1 MASGDNVDV
10 IEVVE
15 TTSFPVPAQPT
26 VDHLRP
32 EQSTVEEDYKSIGE
46 KITSFD
52 SSVVQHGTTGGKT
65 LVGVS
70 RNKSERERKIG
81 HRRVGVGGEIT
92 YKKIQTTQIMGSIQ
106 LGIQHAVG
114 GLASKPERDLLMQ
127 DFMTVETTNFPSEG
141 SNHTPAHH
149 FSEFKFK
156 NYAPIAFR
164 YFRDLFGIQPDDFL
178 MSMCSA
184 PLRELSNPGASG
196 SIFYLTD
203 DDEFIIKTVQHKE
216 GEFLQT
222 LLPGYYMNLNQNP
235 RTLLPKF
242 FGLYCY
248 RCNSKN
254 VRLIAM
260 NNLLPSSVKL
270 HQKYDLKGSTYKRK
284 ASKTERS
291 KSSPTYKDLDFIEHH
306 PEGIFLEADTY
317 GALVKTIQRD
327 CRVLESFK
335 IMDYSLLVG
344 IHNLDQ
350 AVKEKAQEQRLSA
363 SADEEIDEMGGESD
377 GFIQSEREKQKEDRI
392 GAAALNRS
400 RSINRQR
407 LVAHS
412 TAMESIQAESE
423 PIDEEDDVPSG
434 GIPARNARGERLLLF
449 LGIIDILQSYRLKK
463 KLEHTWKS
471 MIHDGDTVSVHRPGF
486 YAQRFQDFM
495 AKTVFKKIPS
505 LDLPEIK
512 GNHRK
517 FRNLVTSYIALK
529 HSPSKRKSISRPL
542 RPLEGDFDSTAVAAT
557 GGSTMHATSP
567 TKAVSPPDPAISA
580 TNVAASVPI
589 APSPPVNLAAGPL
602 SPPPLTLATGQG
614 PHHEHPPGAAPTVK
628 VTSYPAVLKGRSAA
642 SPPNPNLVPSGKI
655 PPPVPPR
662 GTGASRTARSSEDH
676 RAASTAASTTSS
688 VTSSRGDEAAIITR
702 YRLHDS
708 SCDLH
713 RSLLSD
719 HSCTSTSITTAKTV
733 ASTITAAT
741 SIKTTSATSNALH
754 AHTSTSNT
762 CRVTDRDRIGGE
774 AGRIRLMDSI
784 QHWHTQ
790 ELDEDE
796 EEFVSVVKIEDAYFI
811 KTSLH
816 PLRPD
821 RGIRRSS
828 HLKDFNETGNDNYEV
843 SKKGTEKRGD
853 TKTDHLAKFTYFLN
867 PSSRADLMN
876 YKMSRKDKKYSETY
890 YERVKRKQ
898 KNLEASITT
907 VSHLRKPVEDAR
919 THHIHTSYMEAA
931 EEWTNYNQK
940 ILKFA
945 SIKKDSILLQK
956 IREKSKRRKRI
967 APEPSMKKRTSK
979 RETFNGNLAEI
990 EKTDAKREN
999 EKLSLKMSSLGNK
1012 SGYQI
1017 QEKSN
1022 KNDTGFTSKR
1032 KESAI
1037 RCDETKQNCPSG
1049 RDNNYLDKKKNISKN
1064 INDEQINN
1072 TGGFKG
1078 IFANSYKAE
1087 NMEDRIVHEGIS
1099 KFDRQANER
1108 FKKYKNESP
1117 KSDCKSCDGNSYF
1130 REEESSFDIK
1140 KTNSKDVKQDK
1151 LLNTIKREEFIFS
1164 SFENDIRSRN
1174 SDVLKCSVFE
1184 KVKNFEKIK
1193 MDVRGKTKDARREVH
1208 LDNLNY
1214 GNEIDAI
1221 KRKFALPVNE
1231 IRLNQE
1237 EEKIVLKGR
1246 LINTDVK
1253 HKRQTFKSLSSSH
1266 CDNLSFNSE
1275 FGMLK
1280 PNVSFLHT
1288 YRKTRSFTCGTLPST
1303 CSTPPPPF
1311 DDAVRSNDQTLA
1323 SGGHLQQGSATPI
1336 LTSNLFSTHSK
1347 QNKVVHHVTLT
1358 KTYHDTVS
1366 ISDVH
1371 LESSGSG
1378 SGSGGRETKSSLS
1391 VESGGS
1397 SSRGGGGLTWTPPA
1411 GSAEGS
1417 TPTWTEGT
1425 PSFTESSS
1433 SGDIGKLLYALNI
1446 YYGS

>member
-1 MASGDNVDV
+1 MASGDNVDM

-15 TTSFPVPAQPT
+15 SSTSFPGSATQPAM
-26 VDHLRP
+26 DHLRP
-32 EQSTVEEDYKSIGE
+32 DQSTAEEDYKSIGE
-46 KITSFD
+46 KTTAFD
-52 SSVVQHGTTGGKT
+52 SLVVQHGITGGKT
-65 LVGVS
+65 PAGVS

-260 NNLLPSSVKL
+260 NNLLPSFVKL

-284 ASKTERS
+284 ASKGERS

-350 AVKEKAQEQRLSA
+350 AAKEKAQEQRLSA
-363 SADEEIDEMGGESD
+363 SADEEVGEMGETD
-377 GFIQSEREKQKEDRI
+377 GFIQSEREKDREDRI

-505 LDLPEIK
+505 P
-512 GNHRK
+512 
-517 FRNLVTSYIALK
+517 LK

-542 RPLEGDFDSTAVAAT
+542 RPLEGDFDST
-557 GGSTMHATSP
+557 G
-567 TKAVSPPDPAISA
+567 
-580 TNVAASVPI
+580 
-589 APSPPVNLAAGPL
+589 
-602 SPPPLTLATGQG
+602 
-614 PHHEHPPGAAPTVK
+614 
-628 VTSYPAVLKGRSAA
+628 
-642 SPPNPNLVPSGKI
+642 
-655 PPPVPPR
+655 
-662 GTGASRTARSSEDH
+662 
-676 RAASTAASTTSS
+676 
-688 VTSSRGDEAAIITR
+688 
-702 YRLHDS
+702 
-708 SCDLH
+708 
-713 RSLLSD
+713 
-719 HSCTSTSITTAKTV
+719 
-733 ASTITAAT
+733 
-741 SIKTTSATSNALH
+741 
-754 AHTSTSNT
+754 
-762 CRVTDRDRIGGE
+762 
-774 AGRIRLMDSI
+774 
-784 QHWHTQ
+784 
-790 ELDEDE
+790 
-796 EEFVSVVKIEDAYFI
+796 
-811 KTSLH
+811 
-816 PLRPD
+816 
-821 RGIRRSS
+821 
-828 HLKDFNETGNDNYEV
+828 
-843 SKKGTEKRGD
+843 
-853 TKTDHLAKFTYFLN
+853 
-867 PSSRADLMN
+867 
-876 YKMSRKDKKYSETY
+876 
-890 YERVKRKQ
+890 
-898 KNLEASITT
+898 
-907 VSHLRKPVEDAR
+907 
-919 THHIHTSYMEAA
+919 
-931 EEWTNYNQK
+931 
-940 ILKFA
+940 
-945 SIKKDSILLQK
+945 
-956 IREKSKRRKRI
+956 
-967 APEPSMKKRTSK
+967 
-979 RETFNGNLAEI
+979 
-990 EKTDAKREN
+990 
-999 EKLSLKMSSLGNK
+999 
-1012 SGYQI
+1012 
-1017 QEKSN
+1017 
-1022 KNDTGFTSKR
+1022 
-1032 KESAI
+1032 
-1037 RCDETKQNCPSG
+1037 
-1049 RDNNYLDKKKNISKN
+1049 
-1064 INDEQINN
+1064 
-1072 TGGFKG
+1072 
-1078 IFANSYKAE
+1078 
-1087 NMEDRIVHEGIS
+1087 
-1099 KFDRQANER
+1099 
-1108 FKKYKNESP
+1108 
-1117 KSDCKSCDGNSYF
+1117 
-1130 REEESSFDIK
+1130 
-1140 KTNSKDVKQDK
+1140 
-1151 LLNTIKREEFIFS
+1151 
-1164 SFENDIRSRN
+1164 
-1174 SDVLKCSVFE
+1174 
-1184 KVKNFEKIK
+1184 
-1193 MDVRGKTKDARREVH
+1193 
-1208 LDNLNY
+1208 
-1214 GNEIDAI
+1214 
-1221 KRKFALPVNE
+1221 
-1231 IRLNQE
+1231 
-1237 EEKIVLKGR
+1237 
-1246 LINTDVK
+1246 
-1253 HKRQTFKSLSSSH
+1253 
-1266 CDNLSFNSE
+1266 
-1275 FGMLK
+1275 
-1280 PNVSFLHT
+1280 
-1288 YRKTRSFTCGTLPST
+1288 GTLPST

-1323 SGGHLQQGSATPI
+1323 SGGHLQQGATI
-1336 LTSNLFSTHSK
+1336 LASNLSSAHSK

-1397 SSRGGGGLTWTPPA
+1397 SRGGGCLTWTPPA

-1433 SGDIGKLLYALNI
+1433 SGDIGCPTTPIKGNQRQDDGGRIAATVEEALASLTTEMRRTSQDGQHQLEQSTSFSFYRQIRTSLKRGSSNHVAVMRNMQRVLNI
-1446 YYGS
+1446 RRRAP

>member
-15 TTSFPVPAQPT
+15 TSFSGPAQAT
-26 VDHLRP
+26 EDHLRP
-32 EQSTVEEDYKSIGE
+32 EQYADEDSKSTGDKVTTFE
-46 KITSFD
+46 
-52 SSVVQHGTTGGKT
+52 SSVNQHGTAGPKT
-65 LVGVS
+65 PVGVS

-254 VRLIAM
+254 VRLVAM

-284 ASKTERS
+284 ASKSERS
-291 KSSPTYKDLDFIEHH
+291 KSSPTYKDLDFMEHH

-317 GALVKTIQRD
+317 SALVKTIQRD

-344 IHNLDQ
+344 LHNLDQ
-350 AVKEKAQEQRLSA
+350 AAREKAQEQRLSA
-363 SADEEIDEMGGESD
+363 SAEEEVGEVGGESTALT
-377 GFIQSEREKQKEDRI
+377 QAEKEREREDRI
-392 GAAALNRS
+392 GASALNRS

-423 PIDEEDDVPSG
+423 PIDEEDDVPSPG

-505 LDLPEIK
+505 P
-512 GNHRK
+512 
-517 FRNLVTSYIALK
+517 LK
-529 HSPSKRKSISRPL
+529 HSPSKRKSITRPL
-542 RPLEGDFDSTAVAAT
+542 RPLDGDFDST
-557 GGSTMHATSP
+557 G
-567 TKAVSPPDPAISA
+567 
-580 TNVAASVPI
+580 
-589 APSPPVNLAAGPL
+589 
-602 SPPPLTLATGQG
+602 
-614 PHHEHPPGAAPTVK
+614 
-628 VTSYPAVLKGRSAA
+628 
-642 SPPNPNLVPSGKI
+642 
-655 PPPVPPR
+655 
-662 GTGASRTARSSEDH
+662 
-676 RAASTAASTTSS
+676 
-688 VTSSRGDEAAIITR
+688 
-702 YRLHDS
+702 
-708 SCDLH
+708 
-713 RSLLSD
+713 
-719 HSCTSTSITTAKTV
+719 
-733 ASTITAAT
+733 
-741 SIKTTSATSNALH
+741 
-754 AHTSTSNT
+754 
-762 CRVTDRDRIGGE
+762 
-774 AGRIRLMDSI
+774 
-784 QHWHTQ
+784 
-790 ELDEDE
+790 
-796 EEFVSVVKIEDAYFI
+796 
-811 KTSLH
+811 
-816 PLRPD
+816 
-821 RGIRRSS
+821 
-828 HLKDFNETGNDNYEV
+828 
-843 SKKGTEKRGD
+843 
-853 TKTDHLAKFTYFLN
+853 
-867 PSSRADLMN
+867 
-876 YKMSRKDKKYSETY
+876 
-890 YERVKRKQ
+890 
-898 KNLEASITT
+898 
-907 VSHLRKPVEDAR
+907 
-919 THHIHTSYMEAA
+919 
-931 EEWTNYNQK
+931 
-940 ILKFA
+940 
-945 SIKKDSILLQK
+945 
-956 IREKSKRRKRI
+956 
-967 APEPSMKKRTSK
+967 
-979 RETFNGNLAEI
+979 
-990 EKTDAKREN
+990 
-999 EKLSLKMSSLGNK
+999 
-1012 SGYQI
+1012 
-1017 QEKSN
+1017 
-1022 KNDTGFTSKR
+1022 
-1032 KESAI
+1032 
-1037 RCDETKQNCPSG
+1037 
-1049 RDNNYLDKKKNISKN
+1049 
-1064 INDEQINN
+1064 
-1072 TGGFKG
+1072 
-1078 IFANSYKAE
+1078 
-1087 NMEDRIVHEGIS
+1087 
-1099 KFDRQANER
+1099 
-1108 FKKYKNESP
+1108 
-1117 KSDCKSCDGNSYF
+1117 
-1130 REEESSFDIK
+1130 
-1140 KTNSKDVKQDK
+1140 
-1151 LLNTIKREEFIFS
+1151 
-1164 SFENDIRSRN
+1164 
-1174 SDVLKCSVFE
+1174 
-1184 KVKNFEKIK
+1184 
-1193 MDVRGKTKDARREVH
+1193 
-1208 LDNLNY
+1208 
-1214 GNEIDAI
+1214 
-1221 KRKFALPVNE
+1221 
-1231 IRLNQE
+1231 
-1237 EEKIVLKGR
+1237 
-1246 LINTDVK
+1246 
-1253 HKRQTFKSLSSSH
+1253 
-1266 CDNLSFNSE
+1266 
-1275 FGMLK
+1275 
-1280 PNVSFLHT
+1280 
-1288 YRKTRSFTCGTLPST
+1288 GTLPST

-1323 SGGHLQQGSATPI
+1323 SGGQLQQGAPTTI
-1336 LTSNLFSTHSK
+1336 LTSSLSSAHSK

-1358 KTYHDTVS
+1358 KTYHDAVS

-1391 VESGGS
+1391 VESGG

-1433 SGDIGKLLYALNI
+1433 SGDAGCPTTPIRGSQRHDDGGRIAATVEEALASLTTEMKETNNTRNFVEQRRSLSKYSQVRTSFKRASANHVSI
-1446 YYGS
+1446 MRNVQNVLRVQRREP

>member
-15 TTSFPVPAQPT
+15 TTSFPGSATQPA

-32 EQSTVEEDYKSIGE
+32 DQSTAEEDYKSIGE
-46 KITSFD
+46 KTTAFD
-52 SSVVQHGTTGGKT
+52 SLQVVQHGITGGKT
-65 LVGVS
+65 PAGVS

-254 VRLIAM
+254 VRLVAM
-260 NNLLPSSVKL
+260 NNLLPSFVKL

-284 ASKTERS
+284 ASKSERS
-291 KSSPTYKDLDFIEHH
+291 KSSPTYKDLDFMEHH

-350 AVKEKAQEQRLSA
+350 AAKEKTQDQRLSA
-363 SADEEIDEMGGESD
+363 SADEEVGEVGETD
-377 GFIQSEREKQKEDRI
+377 GFIQSEKEKEREDRI

-557 GGSTMHATSP
+557 GGSAMHATSP
-567 TKAVSPPDPAISA
+567 TKAAVSLPDSAISA
-580 TNVAASVPI
+580 TNAAVTSGSVPI
-589 APSPPVNLAAGPL
+589 ATSTPVNPAAGPL
-602 SPPPLTLATGQG
+602 SPPPLTLATGQVLH
-614 PHHEHPPGAAPTVK
+614 PHEHPPGAAPTVK
-628 VTSYPAVLKGRSAA
+628 VTTYPAVLKGRSAA
-642 SPPNPNLVPSGKI
+642 SPPNPNLVPSGKV

-662 GTGASRTARSSEDH
+662 GTGPSRTGKSSEEH
-676 RAASTAASTTSS
+676 RTTGGAASTTSS
-688 VTSSRGDEAAIITR
+688 VTSSRG
-702 YRLHDS
+702 
-708 SCDLH
+708 
-713 RSLLSD
+713 
-719 HSCTSTSITTAKTV
+719 
-733 ASTITAAT
+733 
-741 SIKTTSATSNALH
+741 
-754 AHTSTSNT
+754 
-762 CRVTDRDRIGGE
+762 
-774 AGRIRLMDSI
+774 
-784 QHWHTQ
+784 
-790 ELDEDE
+790 
-796 EEFVSVVKIEDAYFI
+796 
-811 KTSLH
+811 
-816 PLRPD
+816 
-821 RGIRRSS
+821 
-828 HLKDFNETGNDNYEV
+828 
-843 SKKGTEKRGD
+843 
-853 TKTDHLAKFTYFLN
+853 
-867 PSSRADLMN
+867 
-876 YKMSRKDKKYSETY
+876 
-890 YERVKRKQ
+890 
-898 KNLEASITT
+898 
-907 VSHLRKPVEDAR
+907 
-919 THHIHTSYMEAA
+919 
-931 EEWTNYNQK
+931 
-940 ILKFA
+940 
-945 SIKKDSILLQK
+945 
-956 IREKSKRRKRI
+956 
-967 APEPSMKKRTSK
+967 
-979 RETFNGNLAEI
+979 
-990 EKTDAKREN
+990 
-999 EKLSLKMSSLGNK
+999 
-1012 SGYQI
+1012 
-1017 QEKSN
+1017 
-1022 KNDTGFTSKR
+1022 
-1032 KESAI
+1032 
-1037 RCDETKQNCPSG
+1037 
-1049 RDNNYLDKKKNISKN
+1049 
-1064 INDEQINN
+1064 
-1072 TGGFKG
+1072 
-1078 IFANSYKAE
+1078 
-1087 NMEDRIVHEGIS
+1087 
-1099 KFDRQANER
+1099 
-1108 FKKYKNESP
+1108 
-1117 KSDCKSCDGNSYF
+1117 
-1130 REEESSFDIK
+1130 
-1140 KTNSKDVKQDK
+1140 
-1151 LLNTIKREEFIFS
+1151 
-1164 SFENDIRSRN
+1164 
-1174 SDVLKCSVFE
+1174 
-1184 KVKNFEKIK
+1184 
-1193 MDVRGKTKDARREVH
+1193 
-1208 LDNLNY
+1208 
-1214 GNEIDAI
+1214 
-1221 KRKFALPVNE
+1221 
-1231 IRLNQE
+1231 
-1237 EEKIVLKGR
+1237 
-1246 LINTDVK
+1246 
-1253 HKRQTFKSLSSSH
+1253 
-1266 CDNLSFNSE
+1266 
-1275 FGMLK
+1275 
-1280 PNVSFLHT
+1280 
-1288 YRKTRSFTCGTLPST
+1288 GTLPST

-1323 SGGHLQQGSATPI
+1323 SGGHLQQGGATILASSLSSA
-1336 LTSNLFSTHSK
+1336 HSK
-1347 QNKVVHHVTLT
+1347 QNKVVHHVTLS
-1358 KTYHDTVS
+1358 KAYHDTVS

-1397 SSRGGGGLTWTPPA
+1397 SRGGGCLTWTPPA

-1433 SGDIGKLLYALNI
+1433 SGDIGCPTTPIKGNQRQDDGGRIAATVEEALASLTTEMRRTSQDGQHQLEQITSFSFYRQIRTSLKRGNSNHVAVMRNMQRALNI
-1446 YYGS
+1446 RRRAP

>member
-26 VDHLRP
+26 MDHLRP
-32 EQSTVEEDYKSIGE
+32 EQSTIEEDYKSTGE

-350 AVKEKAQEQRLSA
+350 AAKEKAQEQRLSA

-505 LDLPEIK
+505 P
-512 GNHRK
+512 
-517 FRNLVTSYIALK
+517 LK

-542 RPLEGDFDSTAVAAT
+542 RPLEGDFDST
-557 GGSTMHATSP
+557 G
-567 TKAVSPPDPAISA
+567 
-580 TNVAASVPI
+580 
-589 APSPPVNLAAGPL
+589 
-602 SPPPLTLATGQG
+602 
-614 PHHEHPPGAAPTVK
+614 
-628 VTSYPAVLKGRSAA
+628 
-642 SPPNPNLVPSGKI
+642 
-655 PPPVPPR
+655 
-662 GTGASRTARSSEDH
+662 
-676 RAASTAASTTSS
+676 
-688 VTSSRGDEAAIITR
+688 
-702 YRLHDS
+702 
-708 SCDLH
+708 
-713 RSLLSD
+713 
-719 HSCTSTSITTAKTV
+719 
-733 ASTITAAT
+733 
-741 SIKTTSATSNALH
+741 
-754 AHTSTSNT
+754 
-762 CRVTDRDRIGGE
+762 
-774 AGRIRLMDSI
+774 
-784 QHWHTQ
+784 
-790 ELDEDE
+790 
-796 EEFVSVVKIEDAYFI
+796 
-811 KTSLH
+811 
-816 PLRPD
+816 
-821 RGIRRSS
+821 
-828 HLKDFNETGNDNYEV
+828 
-843 SKKGTEKRGD
+843 
-853 TKTDHLAKFTYFLN
+853 
-867 PSSRADLMN
+867 
-876 YKMSRKDKKYSETY
+876 
-890 YERVKRKQ
+890 
-898 KNLEASITT
+898 
-907 VSHLRKPVEDAR
+907 
-919 THHIHTSYMEAA
+919 
-931 EEWTNYNQK
+931 
-940 ILKFA
+940 
-945 SIKKDSILLQK
+945 
-956 IREKSKRRKRI
+956 
-967 APEPSMKKRTSK
+967 
-979 RETFNGNLAEI
+979 
-990 EKTDAKREN
+990 
-999 EKLSLKMSSLGNK
+999 
-1012 SGYQI
+1012 
-1017 QEKSN
+1017 
-1022 KNDTGFTSKR
+1022 
-1032 KESAI
+1032 
-1037 RCDETKQNCPSG
+1037 
-1049 RDNNYLDKKKNISKN
+1049 
-1064 INDEQINN
+1064 
-1072 TGGFKG
+1072 
-1078 IFANSYKAE
+1078 
-1087 NMEDRIVHEGIS
+1087 
-1099 KFDRQANER
+1099 
-1108 FKKYKNESP
+1108 
-1117 KSDCKSCDGNSYF
+1117 
-1130 REEESSFDIK
+1130 
-1140 KTNSKDVKQDK
+1140 
-1151 LLNTIKREEFIFS
+1151 
-1164 SFENDIRSRN
+1164 
-1174 SDVLKCSVFE
+1174 
-1184 KVKNFEKIK
+1184 
-1193 MDVRGKTKDARREVH
+1193 
-1208 LDNLNY
+1208 
-1214 GNEIDAI
+1214 
-1221 KRKFALPVNE
+1221 
-1231 IRLNQE
+1231 
-1237 EEKIVLKGR
+1237 
-1246 LINTDVK
+1246 
-1253 HKRQTFKSLSSSH
+1253 
-1266 CDNLSFNSE
+1266 
-1275 FGMLK
+1275 
-1280 PNVSFLHT
+1280 
-1288 YRKTRSFTCGTLPST
+1288 GTLPST

-1323 SGGHLQQGSATPI
+1323 SGGHLQQGGATPI

-1433 SGDIGKLLYALNI
+1433 SGDIGCPTTPIKGNQRQDDGGRIAATVEEALASLTTEMRRTSQGGQHQLEQSTSFSLYRQIRTSLKRGSLNHVVIMRNMQRALNI
-1446 YYGS
+1446 RRAS

>member
-15 TTSFPVPAQPT
+15 TTNLPGSATRPA

-32 EQSTVEEDYKSIGE
+32 DQSTAEEDYNKSIGE
-46 KITSFD
+46 KTTAFD
-52 SSVVQHGTTGGKT
+52 SLQVVQHGITSGKNPA
-65 LVGVS
+65 GVS
-70 RNKSERERKIG
+70 RIKSERERKIG

-254 VRLIAM
+254 VRLVAM
-260 NNLLPSSVKL
+260 NNLLPSFVKL

-284 ASKTERS
+284 ASKLERS
-291 KSSPTYKDLDFIEHH
+291 KSSPTYKDLDFMEHH

-350 AVKEKAQEQRLSA
+350 AAKEKAQEQRLSA
-363 SADEEIDEMGGESD
+363 SADEEAGEVGETD
-377 GFIQSEREKQKEDRI
+377 GFIQSEKEKDREDRI

-542 RPLEGDFDSTAVAAT
+542 RPLEGDFDST
-557 GGSTMHATSP
+557 G
-567 TKAVSPPDPAISA
+567 
-580 TNVAASVPI
+580 
-589 APSPPVNLAAGPL
+589 
-602 SPPPLTLATGQG
+602 
-614 PHHEHPPGAAPTVK
+614 
-628 VTSYPAVLKGRSAA
+628 
-642 SPPNPNLVPSGKI
+642 
-655 PPPVPPR
+655 
-662 GTGASRTARSSEDH
+662 
-676 RAASTAASTTSS
+676 
-688 VTSSRGDEAAIITR
+688 
-702 YRLHDS
+702 
-708 SCDLH
+708 
-713 RSLLSD
+713 
-719 HSCTSTSITTAKTV
+719 
-733 ASTITAAT
+733 
-741 SIKTTSATSNALH
+741 
-754 AHTSTSNT
+754 
-762 CRVTDRDRIGGE
+762 
-774 AGRIRLMDSI
+774 
-784 QHWHTQ
+784 
-790 ELDEDE
+790 
-796 EEFVSVVKIEDAYFI
+796 
-811 KTSLH
+811 
-816 PLRPD
+816 
-821 RGIRRSS
+821 
-828 HLKDFNETGNDNYEV
+828 
-843 SKKGTEKRGD
+843 
-853 TKTDHLAKFTYFLN
+853 
-867 PSSRADLMN
+867 
-876 YKMSRKDKKYSETY
+876 
-890 YERVKRKQ
+890 
-898 KNLEASITT
+898 
-907 VSHLRKPVEDAR
+907 
-919 THHIHTSYMEAA
+919 
-931 EEWTNYNQK
+931 
-940 ILKFA
+940 
-945 SIKKDSILLQK
+945 
-956 IREKSKRRKRI
+956 
-967 APEPSMKKRTSK
+967 
-979 RETFNGNLAEI
+979 
-990 EKTDAKREN
+990 
-999 EKLSLKMSSLGNK
+999 
-1012 SGYQI
+1012 
-1017 QEKSN
+1017 
-1022 KNDTGFTSKR
+1022 
-1032 KESAI
+1032 
-1037 RCDETKQNCPSG
+1037 
-1049 RDNNYLDKKKNISKN
+1049 
-1064 INDEQINN
+1064 
-1072 TGGFKG
+1072 
-1078 IFANSYKAE
+1078 
-1087 NMEDRIVHEGIS
+1087 
-1099 KFDRQANER
+1099 
-1108 FKKYKNESP
+1108 
-1117 KSDCKSCDGNSYF
+1117 
-1130 REEESSFDIK
+1130 
-1140 KTNSKDVKQDK
+1140 
-1151 LLNTIKREEFIFS
+1151 
-1164 SFENDIRSRN
+1164 
-1174 SDVLKCSVFE
+1174 
-1184 KVKNFEKIK
+1184 
-1193 MDVRGKTKDARREVH
+1193 
-1208 LDNLNY
+1208 
-1214 GNEIDAI
+1214 
-1221 KRKFALPVNE
+1221 
-1231 IRLNQE
+1231 
-1237 EEKIVLKGR
+1237 
-1246 LINTDVK
+1246 
-1253 HKRQTFKSLSSSH
+1253 
-1266 CDNLSFNSE
+1266 
-1275 FGMLK
+1275 
-1280 PNVSFLHT
+1280 
-1288 YRKTRSFTCGTLPST
+1288 GTLPST

-1323 SGGHLQQGSATPI
+1323 SGGHLQQGGATI
-1336 LTSNLFSTHSK
+1336 IASSVSTAQSK
-1347 QNKVVHHVTLT
+1347 HNKVVHHVTLT
-1358 KTYHDTVS
+1358 KTYHDTVRKRKI

-1397 SSRGGGGLTWTPPA
+1397 SRGGGCLTWTPPA

-1433 SGDIGKLLYALNI
+1433 SGDIGCPTTPIKGNQRQDDGGRIAATVEEALASLTTEMRRTSQDGQHQLEQSTSFSFYRQIRTSLKRGNSNHVAVMRNMQRVLN
-1446 YYGS
+1446 GRRRAS

>member
-15 TTSFPVPAQPT
+15 TTSFPVPAQPA

-32 EQSTVEEDYKSIGE
+32 EQSVVEEDYKSTGE
-46 KITSFD
+46 KITAFD
-52 SSVVQHGTTGGKT
+52 SSIVQHGTTGGKAPA
-65 LVGVS
+65 GVS

-127 DFMTVETTNFPSEG
+127 DFMTVETTNFPHEG

-284 ASKTERS
+284 ASKGERS

-350 AVKEKAQEQRLSA
+350 AAKEKAQEQRLSA
-363 SADEEIDEMGGESD
+363 SADEEIDETGGESD
-377 GFIQSEREKQKEDRI
+377 GFIQSEREKQREDRI

-449 LGIIDILQSYRLKK
+449 LGVIDILQSYRLKK

-557 GGSTMHATSP
+557 GGSAMHATSP
-567 TKAVSPPDPAISA
+567 TKA
-580 TNVAASVPI
+580 
-589 APSPPVNLAAGPL
+589 G
-602 SPPPLTLATGQG
+602 
-614 PHHEHPPGAAPTVK
+614 
-628 VTSYPAVLKGRSAA
+628 
-642 SPPNPNLVPSGKI
+642 
-655 PPPVPPR
+655 
-662 GTGASRTARSSEDH
+662 
-676 RAASTAASTTSS
+676 
-688 VTSSRGDEAAIITR
+688 
-702 YRLHDS
+702 
-708 SCDLH
+708 
-713 RSLLSD
+713 
-719 HSCTSTSITTAKTV
+719 
-733 ASTITAAT
+733 
-741 SIKTTSATSNALH
+741 
-754 AHTSTSNT
+754 
-762 CRVTDRDRIGGE
+762 
-774 AGRIRLMDSI
+774 
-784 QHWHTQ
+784 
-790 ELDEDE
+790 
-796 EEFVSVVKIEDAYFI
+796 
-811 KTSLH
+811 
-816 PLRPD
+816 
-821 RGIRRSS
+821 
-828 HLKDFNETGNDNYEV
+828 
-843 SKKGTEKRGD
+843 
-853 TKTDHLAKFTYFLN
+853 
-867 PSSRADLMN
+867 
-876 YKMSRKDKKYSETY
+876 
-890 YERVKRKQ
+890 
-898 KNLEASITT
+898 
-907 VSHLRKPVEDAR
+907 
-919 THHIHTSYMEAA
+919 
-931 EEWTNYNQK
+931 
-940 ILKFA
+940 
-945 SIKKDSILLQK
+945 
-956 IREKSKRRKRI
+956 
-967 APEPSMKKRTSK
+967 
-979 RETFNGNLAEI
+979 
-990 EKTDAKREN
+990 
-999 EKLSLKMSSLGNK
+999 
-1012 SGYQI
+1012 
-1017 QEKSN
+1017 
-1022 KNDTGFTSKR
+1022 
-1032 KESAI
+1032 
-1037 RCDETKQNCPSG
+1037 
-1049 RDNNYLDKKKNISKN
+1049 
-1064 INDEQINN
+1064 
-1072 TGGFKG
+1072 
-1078 IFANSYKAE
+1078 
-1087 NMEDRIVHEGIS
+1087 
-1099 KFDRQANER
+1099 
-1108 FKKYKNESP
+1108 
-1117 KSDCKSCDGNSYF
+1117 
-1130 REEESSFDIK
+1130 
-1140 KTNSKDVKQDK
+1140 
-1151 LLNTIKREEFIFS
+1151 
-1164 SFENDIRSRN
+1164 
-1174 SDVLKCSVFE
+1174 
-1184 KVKNFEKIK
+1184 
-1193 MDVRGKTKDARREVH
+1193 
-1208 LDNLNY
+1208 
-1214 GNEIDAI
+1214 
-1221 KRKFALPVNE
+1221 
-1231 IRLNQE
+1231 
-1237 EEKIVLKGR
+1237 
-1246 LINTDVK
+1246 
-1253 HKRQTFKSLSSSH
+1253 
-1266 CDNLSFNSE
+1266 
-1275 FGMLK
+1275 
-1280 PNVSFLHT
+1280 
-1288 YRKTRSFTCGTLPST
+1288 GTLPST

-1323 SGGHLQQGSATPI
+1323 SGGHLQQGGATTILASSLSSAH
-1336 LTSNLFSTHSK
+1336 FK

-1378 SGSGGRETKSSLS
+1378 SGSGGRETRSSLS

-1433 SGDIGKLLYALNI
+1433 SGDIGCPTTPIKGNQRQDDGGRIAATVEEALASLTTEMRRTSQGGQHQLEQSTTFSLYRHIRTSLKRGSVNHVAIMRNMQRALNI
-1446 YYGS
+1446 RRAP

>member
-15 TTSFPVPAQPT
+15 TSFTSPSQAT
-26 VDHLRP
+26 EDHLKP
-32 EQSTVEEDYKSIGE
+32 EQSADEDNKSTGD
-46 KITSFD
+46 KVTAFD
-52 SSVVQHGTTGGKT
+52 ISVNQHGTAGLKT
-65 LVGVS
+65 PVGVS

-254 VRLIAM
+254 VRLVAM

-284 ASKTERS
+284 ASKSERS
-291 KSSPTYKDLDFIEHH
+291 KSSPTYKDLDFMEHH

-317 GALVKTIQRD
+317 SALVKTIQRD

-350 AVKEKAQEQRLSA
+350 AAREKAQEQRLSA
-363 SADEEIDEMGGESD
+363 SAEEEVGEFGGESA
-377 GFIQSEREKQKEDRI
+377 GFVQAERGREREDRI
-392 GAAALNRS
+392 GASALNRS

-423 PIDEEDDVPSG
+423 PIDEEDDVPSPG

-449 LGIIDILQSYRLKK
+449 LGVIDILQSYRLKK

-517 FRNLVTSYIALK
+517 FRNLVTSYIVFAQTLK
-529 HSPSKRKSISRPL
+529 HSPSKRKSITRPL
-542 RPLEGDFDSTAVAAT
+542 RPLDGDFDSTAVPTT
-557 GGSTMHATSP
+557 GTSTMHATSP
-567 TKAVSPPDPAISA
+567 TKA
-580 TNVAASVPI
+580 
-589 APSPPVNLAAGPL
+589 G
-602 SPPPLTLATGQG
+602 
-614 PHHEHPPGAAPTVK
+614 
-628 VTSYPAVLKGRSAA
+628 
-642 SPPNPNLVPSGKI
+642 
-655 PPPVPPR
+655 
-662 GTGASRTARSSEDH
+662 
-676 RAASTAASTTSS
+676 
-688 VTSSRGDEAAIITR
+688 
-702 YRLHDS
+702 
-708 SCDLH
+708 
-713 RSLLSD
+713 
-719 HSCTSTSITTAKTV
+719 
-733 ASTITAAT
+733 
-741 SIKTTSATSNALH
+741 
-754 AHTSTSNT
+754 
-762 CRVTDRDRIGGE
+762 
-774 AGRIRLMDSI
+774 
-784 QHWHTQ
+784 
-790 ELDEDE
+790 
-796 EEFVSVVKIEDAYFI
+796 
-811 KTSLH
+811 
-816 PLRPD
+816 
-821 RGIRRSS
+821 
-828 HLKDFNETGNDNYEV
+828 
-843 SKKGTEKRGD
+843 
-853 TKTDHLAKFTYFLN
+853 
-867 PSSRADLMN
+867 
-876 YKMSRKDKKYSETY
+876 
-890 YERVKRKQ
+890 
-898 KNLEASITT
+898 
-907 VSHLRKPVEDAR
+907 
-919 THHIHTSYMEAA
+919 
-931 EEWTNYNQK
+931 
-940 ILKFA
+940 
-945 SIKKDSILLQK
+945 
-956 IREKSKRRKRI
+956 
-967 APEPSMKKRTSK
+967 
-979 RETFNGNLAEI
+979 
-990 EKTDAKREN
+990 
-999 EKLSLKMSSLGNK
+999 
-1012 SGYQI
+1012 
-1017 QEKSN
+1017 
-1022 KNDTGFTSKR
+1022 
-1032 KESAI
+1032 
-1037 RCDETKQNCPSG
+1037 
-1049 RDNNYLDKKKNISKN
+1049 
-1064 INDEQINN
+1064 
-1072 TGGFKG
+1072 
-1078 IFANSYKAE
+1078 
-1087 NMEDRIVHEGIS
+1087 
-1099 KFDRQANER
+1099 
-1108 FKKYKNESP
+1108 
-1117 KSDCKSCDGNSYF
+1117 
-1130 REEESSFDIK
+1130 
-1140 KTNSKDVKQDK
+1140 
-1151 LLNTIKREEFIFS
+1151 
-1164 SFENDIRSRN
+1164 
-1174 SDVLKCSVFE
+1174 
-1184 KVKNFEKIK
+1184 
-1193 MDVRGKTKDARREVH
+1193 
-1208 LDNLNY
+1208 
-1214 GNEIDAI
+1214 
-1221 KRKFALPVNE
+1221 
-1231 IRLNQE
+1231 
-1237 EEKIVLKGR
+1237 
-1246 LINTDVK
+1246 
-1253 HKRQTFKSLSSSH
+1253 
-1266 CDNLSFNSE
+1266 
-1275 FGMLK
+1275 
-1280 PNVSFLHT
+1280 
-1288 YRKTRSFTCGTLPST
+1288 GTLPST

-1323 SGGHLQQGSATPI
+1323 SGGQLQQGATTI
-1336 LTSNLFSTHSK
+1336 LTSSLSSAHTK

-1358 KTYHDTVS
+1358 KTYHDAVS

-1397 SSRGGGGLTWTPPA
+1397 SRGGGALTWTPPA

-1433 SGDIGKLLYALNI
+1433 SGDAGCPTTPIRGNQRHDNGGSIAATVEEALASLTTEMRQKNGNAKDLMAQRTSLSMYRQVRRSI
-1446 YYGS
+1446 KRVNANNVAIVRSMQRVLNVQRQEQ

>member
-15 TTSFPVPAQPT
+15 TSFSGPAQAT
-26 VDHLRP
+26 EDHLRP
-32 EQSTVEEDYKSIGE
+32 EQYADEDSKSTGDKVTTFE
-46 KITSFD
+46 
-52 SSVVQHGTTGGKT
+52 SSVNQHGTTGPKT
-65 LVGVS
+65 PVGVS

-254 VRLIAM
+254 VRLVAM

-284 ASKTERS
+284 ASKSERS
-291 KSSPTYKDLDFIEHH
+291 KSSPTYKDLDFMEHH

-317 GALVKTIQRD
+317 SALVKTIQRD

-344 IHNLDQ
+344 LHNLDQ
-350 AVKEKAQEQRLSA
+350 AAREKAQEQRLSA
-363 SADEEIDEMGGESD
+363 SAEEEVGEVGGESTALT
-377 GFIQSEREKQKEDRI
+377 QAEKEREREDRI
-392 GAAALNRS
+392 GASALNRS

-423 PIDEEDDVPSG
+423 PIDEEDDVPSPG

-529 HSPSKRKSISRPL
+529 HSPSKRKSITRPL
-542 RPLEGDFDSTAVAAT
+542 RPLDGDFDST
-557 GGSTMHATSP
+557 G
-567 TKAVSPPDPAISA
+567 
-580 TNVAASVPI
+580 
-589 APSPPVNLAAGPL
+589 
-602 SPPPLTLATGQG
+602 
-614 PHHEHPPGAAPTVK
+614 
-628 VTSYPAVLKGRSAA
+628 
-642 SPPNPNLVPSGKI
+642 
-655 PPPVPPR
+655 
-662 GTGASRTARSSEDH
+662 
-676 RAASTAASTTSS
+676 
-688 VTSSRGDEAAIITR
+688 
-702 YRLHDS
+702 
-708 SCDLH
+708 
-713 RSLLSD
+713 
-719 HSCTSTSITTAKTV
+719 
-733 ASTITAAT
+733 
-741 SIKTTSATSNALH
+741 
-754 AHTSTSNT
+754 
-762 CRVTDRDRIGGE
+762 
-774 AGRIRLMDSI
+774 
-784 QHWHTQ
+784 
-790 ELDEDE
+790 
-796 EEFVSVVKIEDAYFI
+796 
-811 KTSLH
+811 
-816 PLRPD
+816 
-821 RGIRRSS
+821 
-828 HLKDFNETGNDNYEV
+828 
-843 SKKGTEKRGD
+843 
-853 TKTDHLAKFTYFLN
+853 
-867 PSSRADLMN
+867 
-876 YKMSRKDKKYSETY
+876 
-890 YERVKRKQ
+890 
-898 KNLEASITT
+898 
-907 VSHLRKPVEDAR
+907 
-919 THHIHTSYMEAA
+919 
-931 EEWTNYNQK
+931 
-940 ILKFA
+940 
-945 SIKKDSILLQK
+945 
-956 IREKSKRRKRI
+956 
-967 APEPSMKKRTSK
+967 
-979 RETFNGNLAEI
+979 
-990 EKTDAKREN
+990 
-999 EKLSLKMSSLGNK
+999 
-1012 SGYQI
+1012 
-1017 QEKSN
+1017 
-1022 KNDTGFTSKR
+1022 
-1032 KESAI
+1032 
-1037 RCDETKQNCPSG
+1037 
-1049 RDNNYLDKKKNISKN
+1049 
-1064 INDEQINN
+1064 
-1072 TGGFKG
+1072 
-1078 IFANSYKAE
+1078 
-1087 NMEDRIVHEGIS
+1087 
-1099 KFDRQANER
+1099 
-1108 FKKYKNESP
+1108 
-1117 KSDCKSCDGNSYF
+1117 
-1130 REEESSFDIK
+1130 
-1140 KTNSKDVKQDK
+1140 
-1151 LLNTIKREEFIFS
+1151 
-1164 SFENDIRSRN
+1164 
-1174 SDVLKCSVFE
+1174 
-1184 KVKNFEKIK
+1184 
-1193 MDVRGKTKDARREVH
+1193 
-1208 LDNLNY
+1208 
-1214 GNEIDAI
+1214 
-1221 KRKFALPVNE
+1221 
-1231 IRLNQE
+1231 
-1237 EEKIVLKGR
+1237 
-1246 LINTDVK
+1246 
-1253 HKRQTFKSLSSSH
+1253 
-1266 CDNLSFNSE
+1266 
-1275 FGMLK
+1275 
-1280 PNVSFLHT
+1280 
-1288 YRKTRSFTCGTLPST
+1288 GTLPST

-1323 SGGHLQQGSATPI
+1323 SGGQLQQGAPTTILASSLSSA
-1336 LTSNLFSTHSK
+1336 HSK

-1358 KTYHDTVS
+1358 KTYHDAVS

-1391 VESGGS
+1391 VESGG

-1433 SGDIGKLLYALNI
+1433 SGDAGCPTTPIRGSQRHDDGGRIAATVEEALASLTTEMKETNDTRNFVEQRRSLSKYSQVRTSFKRASANRVSI
-1446 YYGS
+1446 MRNVQNVLRVQRREP